1 LDLLCRFFRVLQL
14 MCENNNV
21 SMKRFIRQQ
30 TDEDDSIKLNS
41 INFIEFTIMQ
51 LRLFLKILSK
61 AVIQI
66 PSFILDFI
74 IEIIQLP
81 CVENQRTLCKTTFF
95 EDASYMS

>member
-1 LDLLCRFFRVLQL
+1 
-14 MCENNNV
+14 M
-21 SMKRFIRQQ
+21 
-30 TDEDDSIKLNS
+30 IKLNS

-81 CVENQRTLCKTTFF
+81 CVDNQRTLCKTTFF

>member
-1 LDLLCRFFRVLQL
+1 
-14 MCENNNV
+14 
-21 SMKRFIRQQ
+21 MKRFIRQQ